1 MYEEID
7 LTFFEALC
15 LACPIIR
22 FMTTSTDNSELDKKI
37 IIEYFMEE
45 LCRRDDENNKGLS
58 NDSRGDPIVFR
69 VEDIWQK
76 HLLTFEIE
84 YVKKVLREYI
94 LQNSG
99 NEPLEFLDNE
109 RYIRLTDVGRAR
121 RHEYGL

>member
-1 MYEEID
+1 
-7 LTFFEALC
+7 
-15 LACPIIR
+15 
-22 FMTTSTDNSELDKKI
+22 MTTSTDNSELDKKI